1 MSGPRGTVKVAAL
14 AKFTRSAERKKNVG
28 AAWLIPDRDRAVRIT
43 IIPKHGSDHLIVADQ
58 PARRV
63 PHKET
68 RWTKVQTPFMSEPVV
83 QSHDLLYAWPDR
95 RYAHADQPQV
105 T

>member
-1 MSGPRGTVKVAAL
+1 MVAAL
-14 AKFTRSAERKKNVG
+14 AKKNVG

-58 PARRV
+58 PAQA
-63 PHKET
+63 T
-68 RWTKVQTPFMSEPVV
+68 TPQENAPPEPAGLF
-83 QSHDLLYAWPDR
+83 HR
-95 RYAHADQPQV
+95 